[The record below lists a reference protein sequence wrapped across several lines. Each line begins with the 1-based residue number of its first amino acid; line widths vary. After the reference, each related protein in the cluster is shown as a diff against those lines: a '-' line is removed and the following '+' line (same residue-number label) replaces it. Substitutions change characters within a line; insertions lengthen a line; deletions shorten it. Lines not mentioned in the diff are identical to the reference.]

1 MTDYSEAPTEDNP
14 EEELIQLKQMATTMG
29 IKFSPNI
36 GLDKLREKVQQ
47 HNLPDLEIEEDNIS
61 SVKLTEF
68 QKNEAIRKECSRLIR
83 IRVTC
88 MNPDKKDWNGEI
100 FTVRN
105 AKVSELKKFVPF
117 NVEAGWHVPF
127 IIYQM
132 MKERKYTMHYEA
144 KNAKGEKVNKH
155 KLVPEFNI
163 EVLDPLTEEEIQEL
177 VRQQAMSRSLED

>member
-47 HNLPDLEIEEDNIS
+47 YNLPDTEQEDDIP
-61 SVKLTEF
+61 SVKQSEF

-105 AKVSELKKFVPF
+105 AKVSEIKKFVPF
-117 NVEAGWHVPF
+117 NIEAGWHVPT

-132 MKERKYTMHYEA
+132 MKERKYVTHYEI
-144 KNAKGEKVNKH
+144 KNAKGERVQRH

-177 VRQQAMSRSLED
+177 ARQQAMSRSLEE